1 MIGSVV
7 RFPRSVTE
15 AIVDKGR
22 ARRLDRRA
30 DGESSAQRGGGDSRF
45 FEASCDQTDRLVADG
60 SHGHQE
66 GQIDCLREEVGGQ
79 SRRQLVA
86 HAARRIDAAHE
97 GQRLRSELAER
108 ALLDELS

>member
-7 RFPRSVTE
+7 HLARRVTE

-22 ARRLDRRA
+22 TRRLDRLT
-30 DGESSAQRGGGDSRF
+30 DGESSAQRGGGDSCF

-86 HAARRIDAAHE
+86 HAARRIDAAHK
-97 GQRLRSELAER
+97 GQRLRCELADN
-108 ALLDELS
+108 ALVDELS